1 MHFTGAIFSDDL
13 MMGALSEVADPAERV
28 FKACAAG
35 CDMMLLCND
44 QRAIDLVLDS
54 IDLSPLGEKT
64 QGRIEKMRLRDIPG
78 PNGQMLIDAKE
89 RVINPEL

>member
-1 MHFTGAIFSDDL
+1 
-13 MMGALSEVADPAERV
+13 
-28 FKACAAG
+28 
-35 CDMMLLCND
+35 MLLCND

-54 IDLSPLGEKT
+54 VHLSPLDEKA
-64 QGRIEKMRLRDIPG
+64 QVRIEKMRLRDIPG